1 MRHQQQGFTL
11 IEMIVAAI
19 VMAGMMAVAVQYF
32 GSTRETTRLNRTVDQ
47 ILRLEQGIRR
57 AYENETSYT
66 GLTHSALDQRQAIP
80 SDIKR
85 GSGTSTTIVTALGNA
100 VTVWVSSYVPG
111 GGPAVAGASFQFIQS
126 GLSKTECIH
135 IARQAGPAFVRVATA
150 TGTIASN
157 RRENPTPATIANACN
172 STSNTLYLVS
182 N

>member
-57 AYENETSYT
+57 AYENETSYN
-66 GLTHSALDQRQAIP
+66 GLSLSVLDQRQAIP

-85 GSGTSTTIVTALGNA
+85 GSGASTTIVTALGNA
-100 VTVWVSSYVPG
+100 VNVWASSWVS
-111 GGPAVAGASFQFIQS
+111 GGPSVAGASFQLTQS

-150 TGTIASN
+150 TGTIASD

>member
-19 VMAGMMAVAVQYF
+19 VMAGMMTVAVQYF

-57 AYENETSYT
+57 AYENETSYNGIT
-66 GLTHSALDQRQAIP
+66 LSVLDQRQAIP

-85 GSGTSTTIVTALGNA
+85 GSGTGTTIVTALGNA
-100 VTVWVSSYVPG
+100 VSVWASSWVS
-111 GGPAVAGASFQFIQS
+111 GGPVVAGASFQLTQS

-172 STSNTLYLVS
+172 NTSNTLYLVS